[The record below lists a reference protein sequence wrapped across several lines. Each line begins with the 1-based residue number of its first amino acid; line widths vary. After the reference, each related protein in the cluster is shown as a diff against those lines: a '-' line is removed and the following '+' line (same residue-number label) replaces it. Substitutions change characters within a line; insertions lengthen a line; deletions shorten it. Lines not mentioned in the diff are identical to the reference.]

1 MGKIIFTDIKTR
13 RILYRTVLFMGDA
26 FCVAMALRL
35 SFVTRFHFEPFIEI
49 FPIVKG
55 LPNPVIYFPLQGTAL
70 GVWMMVF
77 WVMGFYQRIN
87 LDILDEVIRIVRGV
101 FVGWIIVLAAT
112 FLYRGV
118 EYSRLVMLLSGI
130 YASLFVFVFR
140 EVMKWLYDRGAAK
153 WWEPHTVLILGSGRM
168 SRSIQRVLSWHRE
181 ISLVHKSTRDPHQL
195 RQFLRETP
203 IREVFVAEPDLDHM
217 TLVAMSDVCDEFDV
231 PFKIVPD
238 VLELRMGEVIFDD
251 SLGLPTFR
259 VKPVSLHGWT
269 YFYKRLFDVV
279 FSTLLLSFTIVPFIF
294 MSILIW
300 IDSDGPV
307 FFRQPRMGHKR
318 RVFPFFKFR
327 TMVANADVYLELL
340 KKKSERSGPVF
351 KMKDDPRVTRIGKWM
366 RKFSLDEVPQIIN
379 VLQGQMSLVGP
390 RPQVLWEASAYDEWA
405 KKRLNVL
412 PGITGLWQV
421 SGRAQLSYEQMID
434 LDVYYIEHWSPGLDL
449 RILLKT
455 IPTILMSKGA
465 Y

>member
-1 MGKIIFTDIKTR
+1 MGKIIFADIKTR
-13 RILYRTVLFMGDA
+13 RMLYRGVLFVGDV
-26 FCVAMALRL
+26 FCVAAALRL
-35 SFVTRFHFEPFIEI
+35 SFMTRFYFQPFIDI
-49 FPIVKG
+49 FPVVKG
-55 LPNPVIYFPLQGTAL
+55 LPNPAIYFPLQGTAL
-70 GVWMMVF
+70 GVWLMVF
-77 WVMGFYQRIN
+77 GVMGFYQRIN
-87 LDILDEVIRIVRGV
+87 LDVLDELIRIVRGV
-101 FVGWIIVLAAT
+101 FIGWIIVLAAT

-118 EYSRLVMLLSGI
+118 EYSRLVMLLSGL
-130 YASLFVFVFR
+130 YTCLFVLVFR
-140 EVMKWLYDRGAAK
+140 ELMKWLYDRGAAK
-153 WWEPHTVLILGSGRM
+153 LWEPHTVLILGNGRM
-168 SRSIQRVLSWHRE
+168 SRSIQRVLSWHKE
-181 ISLVHKSTRDPHQL
+181 ISLVHKSTREPHQL
-195 RQFLRETP
+195 RQFLREHP
-203 IREVFVAEPDLDHM
+203 IREVFVAEPDLDH
-217 TLVAMSDVCDEFDV
+217 TVLVAMSDVCDEFDV

-279 FSTLLLSFTIVPFIF
+279 CSTLLLSFTIVPFAF

-300 IDSDGPV
+300 IDSEGPV

-327 TMVANADVYLELL
+327 TMVANADMYLEAL

-379 VLQGQMSLVGP
+379 VLQGHMSLVGP

-455 IPTILMSKGA
+455 IPTILLSKGA